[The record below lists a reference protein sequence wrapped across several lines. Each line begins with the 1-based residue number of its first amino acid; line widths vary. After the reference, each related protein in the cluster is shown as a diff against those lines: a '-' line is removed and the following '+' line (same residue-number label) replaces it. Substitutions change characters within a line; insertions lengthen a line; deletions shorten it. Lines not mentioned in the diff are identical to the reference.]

1 MNFTVIR
8 EHREFFRKHHWIEC
22 EGVVSADERKRL
34 SENIPLVLDERTE
47 AKTSVHVK
55 AFDKNSFEIGHDLWR
70 GLPILK
76 KIILGRGLAGIA
88 AELVEQKPLRFGYD
102 SLFPAVTN
110 TPGRNAYETFLQT
123 TPTLQ
128 EMSCIQGVLCGAMLC
143 LSAGDE
149 AEVVASQNP
158 GIEEHPTSI
167 FSKTPGNAVFFA
179 PDWPL
184 PLHEIF
190 QNPGYTYLLI
200 VYSKEKAVYL
210 AEQGDPHLHNF
221 KKLGY
226 SFGDRLREPLH
237 PIVYS

>member
-22 EGVVSADERKRL
+22 EGVISADELKRL
-34 SENIPLVLDERTE
+34 SENIPHVLDERTG
-47 AKTSVHVK
+47 AKASPYIK
-55 AFDKNSFEIGHDLWR
+55 AFDKNSFDIGHDLWR
-70 GLPILK
+70 GLPVLK

-88 AELVEQKPLRFGYD
+88 GELVEQKPLRFGYD
-102 SLFPAVTN
+102 SLYPAVTK

-128 EMSCIQGVLCGAMLC
+128 EMSCIQGVVCGAMVC
-143 LSAGDE
+143 LSGSGE
-149 AEVVASQNP
+149 AEVM
-158 GIEEHPTSI
+158 GDEEAPTTL
-167 FSKTPGNAVFFA
+167 FSRTPGNAVFFA

-184 PLHEIF
+184 PLHEMF

-200 VYSKEKAVYL
+200 VYVKEKAVYL

-226 SFGDRLREPLH
+226 SFGDRLKEPLH